1 MSLTCITCKIM
12 EHIVCSQIGRH
23 LDHNNILHP
32 NQHGFRK
39 GLSCETQ
46 LVDTIHELAYSIN
59 QKTQTDVIFL
69 DFSKAFDKVSHDKL
83 LHKIRYSGI
92 GGKTNTWISA
102 FLCSRS
108 QQVVVNG
115 QTSQSAG
122 VLSGVPQGSV
132 LGPMLFLMYINDI
145 AEGVTSQM
153 RMFADDSIVYRHI
166 HTPADHFT
174 LASDLNK
181 LLSWAKTWQMDFNV
195 SKCAV
200 LSVTTKR
207 NISTYNYFMGS
218 QQIPRIDNQDYLGI
232 TINTKLSW
240 QPHINKVQNKASKT
254 LGLLKR
260 TLHATPPQV
269 RQTAYDVLVRPTLEF
284 ATCAWAPH
292 TKTGIQTIGRVQRSA
307 ARFVTGDYRRTSN
320 VSDMC
325 TNLMWNSLYTRRRIR
340 DATMFFKIHHGLMHI
355 SLPVIMTTADARTR
369 RQHKH
374 KLRTLPATCTPYQQS
389 FYVRCIPLWNALTE
403 LTEEAVTAS
412 TTEVFQRAAIPV
424 I

>member
-1 MSLTCITCKIM
+1 
-12 EHIVCSQIGRH
+12 
-23 LDHNNILHP
+23 
-32 NQHGFRK
+32 
-39 GLSCETQ
+39 
-46 LVDTIHELAYSIN
+46 
-59 QKTQTDVIFL
+59 
-69 DFSKAFDKVSHDKL
+69 
-83 LHKIRYSGI
+83 
-92 GGKTNTWISA
+92 
-102 FLCSRS
+102 
-108 QQVVVNG
+108 
-115 QTSQSAG
+115 
-122 VLSGVPQGSV
+122 
-132 LGPMLFLMYINDI
+132 MYINDI

-153 RMFADDSIVYRHI
+153 RMFADDSIVYRQI

-218 QQIPRIDNQDYLGI
+218 QQIPRTDNQDYLGV

-240 QPHINKVQNKASKT
+240 QPHITKVQNKASKT

-260 TLHATPPQV
+260 TLHAAPPQV
-269 RQTAYDVLVRPTLEF
+269 RQTAYEVLVRPTLEF

-292 TKTGIQTIGRVQRSA
+292 TKTGIQTIERVQRSA
-307 ARFVTGDYRRTSN
+307 ARFVTGDYRRTSSA
-320 VSDMC
+320 SDMC

-340 DATMFFKIHHGLMHI
+340 DATMFFKIHHGLVHI
-355 SLPVIMTTADARTR
+355 SLPVIITTADARTR

-389 FYVRCIPLWNALTE
+389 FYVRCIRLWNA

-412 TTEVFQRAAIPV
+412 TAEVFQRAAIPV
-424 I
+424 IQTLTL

>member
-1 MSLTCITCKIM
+1 MKFDQTKATGPDELPARILKETAKEIAGVLSVIFQQSYEEGTVPSDWLTARISAIYKKGDKANPPNYRPVSLTCITCTIM

-46 LVDTIHELAYSIN
+46 IVDTIHELAYSIN

-83 LHKIRYSGI
+83 LHKIRYYGI

-102 FLCSRS
+102 FLCFRS

-145 AEGVTSQM
+145 AEGMTSQM
-153 RMFADDSIVYRHI
+153 RMFADDSIVYRQIHI
-166 HTPADHFT
+166 PADHFT

-181 LLSWAKTWQMDFNV
+181 LLSWVKTWQMDFNV

-218 QQIPRIDNQDYLGI
+218 QQIPRTDNQDCLGV

-254 LGLLKR
+254 LGLLIR
-260 TLHATPPQV
+260 TLHAAPPQV
-269 RQTAYDVLVRPTLEF
+269 RETAYEVLVRPTLEF

-292 TKTGIQTIGRVQRSA
+292 TKTGIQTIESVQRSA
-307 ARFVTGDYRRTSN
+307 ARFVTGDYRRTSS

-340 DATMFFKIHHGLMHI
+340 DATMFF
-355 SLPVIMTTADARTR
+355 
-369 RQHKH
+369 
-374 KLRTLPATCTPYQQS
+374 
-389 FYVRCIPLWNALTE
+389 
-403 LTEEAVTAS
+403 
-412 TTEVFQRAAIPV
+412 
-424 I
+424 